1 MLFENFVFGRRY
13 IFRPRPGAVF
23 LSVVVLILIV
33 LDVFLDLF
41 KKRGL
46 SDFSLYVFSLAIF
59 LHGCLFL

>member
-33 LDVFLDLF
+33 LDVFLELF

-46 SDFSLYVFSLAIF
+46 SDFLQYVFSLAIF